1 MSRLGLEKSKESKFV
16 KKKHSKELSNTF
28 VIFSCVKSLK
38 VCYSYEVTSTTR
50 KSLSF
55 LYLRAS
61 SLDFSPSDL
70 EVGRGGGGYLRTR
83 PVRRTQRSSSGLSG
97 LSRQPDI
104 FKQTLCANFV
114 SVVDV
119 IFTVLV
125 LRLF

>member
-55 LYLRAS
+55 LCLRAS
-61 SLDFSPSDL
+61 SLGFFPSDL
-70 EVGRGGGGYLRTR
+70 EVGRGYLRTR